1 MVLSYSRRLF
11 CYPVLRMTQ
20 PEFLAAHV
28 AAFDFFDGCPARLIP
43 DNLGSGVLK
52 ADLYDPRL
60 NRGYAE
66 LSYHYGCLVDPARVC
81 HPKDKA
87 CASDCS
93 LFEVSGAKSSYSC
106 GALLPE
112 RLPGRPLAAVVGG
125 LAAALAAP
133 LLAAAQQRLRRDGL
147 AAPLARLGQRLRPPV
162 EALPFVVVD
171 LRGDAPGERP
181 ALHR

>member
-28 AAFDFFDGCPARLIP
+28 AGFAFFDGCPARLIP

-60 NRGYAE
+60 NRGYSE
-66 LSYHYGCLVDPARVC
+66 LAYHYGCLVDPARIA

-87 CASDCS
+87 CTSDCS
-93 LFEVSGAKSSYSC
+93 SFEVSGTKSSH
-106 GALLPE
+106 GVIAIH
-112 RLPGRPLAAVVGG
+112 
-125 LAAALAAP
+125 AAP
-133 LLAAAQQRLRRDGL
+133 SSWSACRAARLRL
-147 AAPLARLGQRLRPPV
+147 L
-162 EALPFVVVD
+162 
-171 LRGDAPGERP
+171 
-181 ALHR
+181 